1 MTADSGRVTEVIMA
15 GFGGQGV
22 MLMGQLL
29 AYGGMF
35 ENKEVSWLPSY
46 GPEMRG
52 GTANCAVVVSDE
64 PVASPV
70 VSRPAVAVVLNTP
83 SFDRFEPA
91 VTAGGLVLINSSM
104 SDRCSK
110 RDDIRFIAVPA
121 TEIADELG
129 DGRVANMVML
139 GALLGATGLVQLE
152 SIVKSLRKVLPERRH
167 GLIPLNEK
175 ALLRGAELARA
186 AV

>member
-1 MTADSGRVTEVIMA
+1 
-15 GFGGQGV
+15 
-22 MLMGQLL
+22 
-29 AYGGMF
+29 
-35 ENKEVSWLPSY
+35 
-46 GPEMRG
+46 
-52 GTANCAVVVSDE
+52 
-64 PVASPV
+64 
-70 VSRPAVAVVLNTP
+70 
-83 SFDRFEPA
+83 
-91 VTAGGLVLINSSM
+91 M